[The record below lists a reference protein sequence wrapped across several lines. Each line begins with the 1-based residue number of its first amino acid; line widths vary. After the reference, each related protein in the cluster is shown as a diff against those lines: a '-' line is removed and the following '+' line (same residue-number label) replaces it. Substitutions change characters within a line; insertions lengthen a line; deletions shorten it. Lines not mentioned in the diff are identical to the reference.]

1 MPAPSKVPLVLLPT
15 PLHRLDRMS
24 DELGLDLWIK
34 RDDMTGFA
42 LGGNKGRK
50 LEFLMADVLAK
61 KAEVV
66 VTCGAMQSNFVRQLG
81 TACAMFGLKCAACVM
96 DRPYYRGAGMPKKP
110 AIGPRN
116 GNVRIDEMLGVEILK
131 TEDGDWETLYAFQ
144 DETVRRFESEGKTV
158 YKMPIGGSSDLGAY
172 GFALAGK
179 EVDAQKSGFDFLVT
193 PSSSG
198 STHTGLTWHF
208 KGSSTKVIGISA
220 DPDPERELVEDMV
233 ELAGGVDELSGVAKK
248 VANEDFD
255 FRTDWVGEGYGVP
268 SEKGQAAIKKLAT
281 TEGIFLDPVYS
292 GKAFAGLLD
301 LTARNEIKGKVL
313 FWHTGGTP
321 ALFADD

>member
-1 MPAPSKVPLVLLPT
+1 MLLPT

-24 DELGLDLWIK
+24 KELGLDLWIK

-50 LEFLMADVLAK
+50 LEFLMADVLDQ

-110 AIGPRN
+110 AVGPKN
-116 GNVRIDEMLGVEILK
+116 GNVLIDQMLGVEILK
-131 TEDGDWETLYAFQ
+131 HEDGDWETLYEFQ
-144 DETVRRFESEGKTV
+144 DEIVKRFESQGKKT
-158 YKMPIGGSSDLGAY
+158 YKMPIGGSSKLGAY

-179 EVDAQKSGFDFLVT
+179 EVDGQQSGFDYLVT

-208 KGSSTKVIGISA
+208 KGSSTKVIGVSA
-220 DPDPERELVEDMV
+220 DPDPERELVEDMA
-233 ELAGGVDELSGVAKK
+233 ELAQGVDELSGIEKK
-248 VANEDFD
+248 VTIDDFH
-255 FRTDWVGEGYGVP
+255 FRTDWVGDGYGVP
-268 SEKGQAAIKKLAT
+268 SEKGQAAIMKLAT
-281 TEGIFLDPVYS
+281 SEGVFLDPVYS

-301 LTARNEIKGKVL
+301 LAKNGEISGKVL

-321 ALFADD
+321 ALFASD